1 MLGHIIIEGDH
12 IASVV
17 TQLPDNGDIDII
29 IDCNGCVIMP
39 GAIDMRVQSADP
51 GAEHLES
58 LSD

>member
-17 TQLPDNGDIDII
+17 TQLPNNGDIDII

-51 GAEHLES
+51 VTEH
-58 LSD
+58 

>member
-17 TQLPDNGDIDII
+17 TQLPDNADIDTV

-39 GAIDMRVQSADP
+39 GAIDM
-51 GAEHLES
+51 
-58 LSD
+58 